1 MAKKMARKG
10 PRRVMKKAADMSSLS
25 RGAKKTTSKRAVKST
40 GRGGRTMPQTR
51 PRTQPRPKTQQR
63 PKTSSATPSASK
75 GGTRG
80 KYVYFFGTGKA
91 DGNREMK
98 DLLGG
103 KGSGLAEMTN
113 AGLPV
118 PPGFTI
124 STEACTLYYQEGRK
138 TPEVV
143 DKQTLET
150 LGKLEQAAGAKLG
163 DVKNPLLVSVRSGA
177 KFSMPGMMDT
187 ILNLGLNDETVEGLK
202 ARTGNGRFAYDSYRR
217 FIQMYGNVVL
227 EIPKEAFERV
237 LEDVKEGRGAHLD
250 TDLDEEALREVVQR
264 YKDVVT
270 SRAKRKFPQDPLE
283 QLRGARD
290 AVFRSWN
297 NARAIEYRRIY
308 EIPDSIG
315 TAVNVQMMVFGNM
328 GDRSATGVGFTR
340 NPATGANEFYGEFLV
355 NAQGED
361 VVAGIRT
368 PQPISELEQ
377 VLPQAYRELRTIT
390 SRLEK
395 HYKDVQDFE
404 FTIQDDKLYMLQTR
418 NGKRTGYAA
427 VLIATDLVDEKLITP
442 REAVLQVDPESVS
455 QLLAPVFEPKA
466 WKGLAVATKGLPASP
481 GAASGQA
488 VFTADAAVEWTRQ
501 GKQVILVRKETV
513 PDDIHGMFVAQ
524 GILTATGGMTSHAA
538 VVGRQMGKPSIVGA
552 GALEIA
558 EAARSFLVNGQTIKE
573 GDYVSFDGLT
583 GEVKIGQVATKPSE
597 ILQVV
602 AGEMKAQDSDVY
614 QRFERLLSW
623 ADEFRRLGIRA
634 NADQPDQAEVAYAFG
649 ARGIGLCRTEHMFF
663 GEGRIPIVQ
672 RMILADNES
681 DRRKAVMELLPLQRG
696 DFYGVFKAMH
706 GNPVTIRTIDPPL
719 HEFLPK
725 REELMV
731 ELARMEVQGK
741 AGKELEEKRAL
752 LRRVE
757 QLHEFNPM
765 LGHRGVRLG
774 ITYPEITEMQT
785 RAIIE
790 AACQLAKE
798 GTTVVPEIMIP
809 LVGHVKELK
818 DQKTVVDRVAEE
830 VMKEQGVRVKYLVG
844 TMIEVPRGAITA
856 DEIALEAQ
864 FFSFG
869 TNDLTQL
876 TFGFSRDDIGKFLG
890 AYQDKKI
897 LDKDPFATIDTVGVG
912 QLVSMAV
919 EKGRSARLDLKLGIC
934 GEHGGDPSSIHFFE
948 KAGLDYVS
956 ASPYR
961 IPVARLAA
969 AQAALQVKVGD

>member
-1 MAKKMARKG
+1 MAKR
-10 PRRVMKKAADMSSLS
+10 LS
-25 RGAKKTTSKRAVKST
+25 RK
-40 GRGGRTMPQTR
+40 TR
-51 PRTQPRPKTQQR
+51 P
-63 PKTSSATPSASK
+63 ASRIPHPGK
-75 GGTRG
+75 RN
-80 KYVYFFGTGKA
+80 KYVYFFGNGKA
-91 DGNREMK
+91 DGDRTMK
-98 DLLGG
+98 ELLGG

-124 STEACTLYYQEGRK
+124 STEACTLYYQQKRK
-138 TPEVV
+138 TPAYV
-143 DKQTLET
+143 DAQMVDNLH
-150 LGKLEQAAGAKLG
+150 KLEKAAGAGLG
-163 DVKNPLLVSVRSGA
+163 DVTNPLLVSVRSGA

-187 ILNLGLNDETVEGLK
+187 ILNLGMNDQTVEGLK
-202 ARTGNGRFAYDSYRR
+202 ARTSNGRFACDSYRR

-227 EIPKEAFERV
+227 EIPKAAFEH
-237 LEDVKEGRGAHLD
+237 EFEAVKRRAGAKVD
-250 TDLDEEALREVVQR
+250 TELTEKDLAQVVARYQEVVR
-264 YKDVVT
+264 SKT
-270 SRAKRKFPQDPLE
+270 GAGFPQDPLA

-308 EIPDSIG
+308 DIPDSIG
-315 TAVNVQMMVFGNM
+315 TAVNVQAMVFGNT

-340 NPATGANEFYGEFLV
+340 NPATGANEFYGEFLI

-361 VVAGIRT
+361 VVSGVRT
-368 PQPISELEQ
+368 PQPISELQ
-377 VLPQAYRELRTIT
+377 HVLPKAYRELRAIT

-404 FTIQDDKLYMLQTR
+404 FTIQDDRLFMLQTR

-427 VLIATDLVDEKLITP
+427 VVIATDLVEEKLITP
-442 REAVLQVDPESVS
+442 KDAVLQVDPESVS
-455 QLLAPVFEPKA
+455 QLLAPVFEPRA
-466 WKGLAVATKGLPASP
+466 WKGLPVATKGLPASP

-488 VFTADAAVEWTRQ
+488 VFTADDAVEWSRE
-501 GKQVILVRKETV
+501 GKKVVLVRKETV

-538 VVGRQMGKPSIVGA
+538 VVGRQMGKPSVVGA
-552 GALEIA
+552 GALEIS
-558 EAARSFLVNGQTIKE
+558 EASKVCRVNGQTIKE

-583 GEVKIGQVATKPSE
+583 GEVKVGQVATTPSE
-597 ILQVV
+597 ILQVI
-602 AGEMKAQDSDVY
+602 AGEMKPKDSNLY
-614 QRFERLLSW
+614 QRFEKLLSW
-623 ADEFRRLGIRA
+623 ADKYRRLGIRA
-634 NADQPDQAEVAYAFG
+634 NADQPDQAETAYAFG

-672 RMILADNES
+672 RMILADNVA
-681 DRRKAVMELLPLQRG
+681 DRRKALAELEPLQRG

-706 GNPVTIRTIDPPL
+706 GTPVTIRTIDPPL

-725 REELMV
+725 REDLMV
-731 ELARMEVQGK
+731 EIARMEEQGK
-741 AGKELEEKRAL
+741 SGKEMEEKRAL

-798 GTTVVPEIMIP
+798 GTNVVPEIMIP
-809 LVGHVKELK
+809 LVGHVKELR
-818 DQKTVVDRVAEE
+818 DQKAIVDRVAAD
-830 VMKEQGVRVKYLVG
+830 VMREQGVQVRYLVG
-844 TMIEVPRGAITA
+844 TMIEIPRGAATA
-856 DEIALEAQ
+856 DEIASEAQ

-890 AYQDKKI
+890 PYQDKKI
-897 LDKDPFATIDTVGVG
+897 LEKDPFATIDTVGVG
-912 QLVSMAV
+912 QFVDMGV
-919 EKGRSARLDLKLGIC
+919 RKGRKARADLKLGIC

-948 KAGLDYVS
+948 KVGLDYVS
-956 ASPYR
+956 CSPYR
-961 IPVARLAA
+961 VPVARLAA
-969 AQAALQVKVGD
+969 AQAALHVKVGD